1 MIVVNSVSMASSIH
15 SSSACEPL
23 QRKTPL
29 NRTAKPP
36 MRAARLFGFG
46 FPYGTL
52 TVNVV
57 GSVIM
62 GLLTEFKNCA
72 SS

>member
-1 MIVVNSVSMASSIH
+1 
-15 SSSACEPL
+15 
-23 QRKTPL
+23 
-29 NRTAKPP
+29 

-52 TVNVV
+52 AVNVV